1 MKGDILEKDLGS
13 PSEYMAAQKAGNQ
26 QVTIL
31 TLFMIVHDLS
41 IYGCLRFDH
50 DDNFKYWTNPK
61 HEDTEKTTS
70 RYVDF

>member
-31 TLFMIVHDLS
+31 TLFMIGHDLS

-50 DDNFKYWTNPK
+50 DDNFKY
-61 HEDTEKTTS
+61 
-70 RYVDF
+70 